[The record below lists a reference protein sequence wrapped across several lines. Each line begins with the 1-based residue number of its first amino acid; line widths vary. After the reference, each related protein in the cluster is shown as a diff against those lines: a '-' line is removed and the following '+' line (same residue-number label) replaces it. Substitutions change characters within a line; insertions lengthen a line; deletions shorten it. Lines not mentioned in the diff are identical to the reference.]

1 MKKVFTLFC
10 ALMVTALFS
19 GVANAQSPVVFQ
31 TSPEPTSTSFAEG
44 THWYIMKL
52 DNKFVTIENVD
63 GENIK
68 LTADNELTNTHIN
81 SGADQWCIVGD
92 ATNGYKFYN
101 KNAGASKV
109 FGIKNIR
116 INENEGGYA
125 RTQMYASTT
134 TNSTDNDGVGTLFDI
149 KTKNNVNNV
158 YYVSLKGTT
167 NRYWNQRDGYVSYW
181 IHNDAYG
188 NGGSQV
194 RLYDP
199 STYWSF
205 SNYASW
211 ANNAPVG
218 TTPFTYPESAV
229 NTFKEAVTTAQN
241 AVKAENISHATAL
254 TDAATLESAKKDF
267 RKSINGP
274 TNNYVCKI
282 KNPILGRFIHA
293 STNWTAGSTFPLN
306 NFDNERNVVFVIE
319 KNENGTYKIKS
330 GDTGMYIKEA
340 GTYTSTAS
348 KEDATDFVIYG
359 SQECNNKVVIGTGND
374 FSNRSKWLHANSA
387 NLIVWEAEAPN
398 SYWEFTQL
406 DETAVKALA
415 DARDAEI
422 SSALLIPGVK
432 EALAISDT
440 YTNTNLYKT
449 AESWETYKTAV
460 LAKLPEVT
468 ANKYYR
474 INNARA
480 SVNLL
485 ATDGGNKPKM
495 YTTADGKK
503 LVSSLWKITLS
514 NNKLKL
520 SNVNNPEKYV
530 ATLTNAAGGE
540 VGKTANDFTD
550 EANAVQFT
558 ISRQG
563 NDWLTIKDQNGNIL
577 NGENADKCPI
587 NYWNAGLGSEG
598 AKWQINEVSTFDV
611 DLKTVEGKSYATAY
625 LPFGVSAV
633 EGAEAYVGTLN
644 KTKDQ
649 LNMTEV
655 KTIPANKGVVLV
667 GTADATKATLTIS
680 NLNEA
685 LTIANDLTG
694 TLVDKAIAEGE
705 QANYLVFGKNK
716 ANTTEVGFF
725 KPSTSVPSIPANK
738 AYLDATTLAGGA
750 GAIAM
755 NFGGNTTGVNTV
767 VLGENGVNAPVFD
780 LSGRRVVAP
789 VKGGVYIQNGKKF
802 IK

>member
-1 MKKVFTLFC
+1 MKKVFTLFY

-63 GENIK
+63 GGNIK
-68 LTADNELTNTHIN
+68 LTADNELTNTNIK
-81 SGADQWCIVGD
+81 SGADQWCIVGN

-101 KNAGASKV
+101 KNAGVDKV

-116 INENEGGYA
+116 INENEGGHA

-134 TNSTDNDGVGTLFDI
+134 TNSTEIDGVGTLFDI
-149 KTKNNVNNV
+149 KTKGGVNNV
-158 YYVSLKGTT
+158 YYVSLKGAT
-167 NRYWNQRDGYVSYW
+167 NRYWNQRNGYVSYW
-181 IHNDAYG
+181 IHGDAYG
-188 NGGSQV
+188 NTGSKV
-194 RLYDP
+194 LLYDAN
-199 STYWSF
+199 TYWSF

-229 NTFKEAVTTAQN
+229 NTFKNAVTTAQN
-241 AVKAENISHATAL
+241 TVKAENVSHATA
-254 TDAATLESAKKDF
+254 TAAAATLEAAKKTF

-274 TNNYVCKI
+274 TDNYICKI
-282 KNPILGRFIHA
+282 KNPNLGRFIHA
-293 STNWTAGSTFPLN
+293 STTWTAGSTFPLN
-306 NFDNERNVVFVIE
+306 NSDNERNVVFVIE

-330 GDTGMYIKEA
+330 RDTGMYIKEA
-340 GTYTSTAS
+340 NPYTSTAT

-359 SQECNNKVVIGTGND
+359 SQECDNKVVIGTGDN
-374 FSNRSKWLHANSA
+374 FSNISKWFHANNP
-387 NLIVWEAEAPN
+387 NLITWEAEAPN
-398 SYWEFTQL
+398 SYWEFTQ
-406 DETAVKALA
+406 
-415 DARDAEI
+415 
-422 SSALLIPGVK
+422 
-432 EALAISDT
+432 ISDT
-440 YTNTNLYKT
+440 EFAALTDARISNLALMPGVDTNEPSINAALETYNGTKT
-449 AESWETYKTAV
+449 AESWKPVVTAV
-460 LAKLPEVT
+460 NNVLNSKF
-468 ANKYYR
+468 YR
-474 INNARA
+474 INNNR
-480 SVNLL
+480 SDVKLL
-485 ATDGGNKPKM
+485 ATDGSNKPKM
-495 YTTADGKK
+495 YPTANGNK
-503 LVSSLWKITLS
+503 LVSSLWKFKL
-514 NNKLKL
+514 NNGGGFTL

-550 EANAVQFT
+550 ETNAIQFT
-558 ISRQG
+558 LSQQSSG
-563 NDWLTIKDQNGNIL
+563 WLTIKDQYGNIL
-577 NGENADKCPI
+577 NGEKDGNCPI
-587 NYWNAGLGSEG
+587 NYWNSGLGTEG
-598 AKWQINEVSTFDV
+598 AKWQISEVRTFDV
-611 DLKTVEGKSYATAY
+611 DLKTVESKSYATAY

>member
-1 MKKVFTLFC
+1 M
-10 ALMVTALFS
+10 
-19 GVANAQSPVVFQ
+19 
-31 TSPEPTSTSFAEG
+31 
-44 THWYIMKL
+44 
-52 DNKFVTIENVD
+52 
-63 GENIK
+63 
-68 LTADNELTNTHIN
+68 
-81 SGADQWCIVGD
+81 
-92 ATNGYKFYN
+92 
-101 KNAGASKV
+101 
-109 FGIKNIR
+109 
-116 INENEGGYA
+116 
-125 RTQMYASTT
+125 
-134 TNSTDNDGVGTLFDI
+134 
-149 KTKNNVNNV
+149 
-158 YYVSLKGTT
+158 
-167 NRYWNQRDGYVSYW
+167 
-181 IHNDAYG
+181 
-188 NGGSQV
+188 
-194 RLYDP
+194 
-199 STYWSF
+199 
-205 SNYASW
+205 
-211 ANNAPVG
+211 
-218 TTPFTYPESAV
+218 
-229 NTFKEAVTTAQN
+229 
-241 AVKAENISHATAL
+241 
-254 TDAATLESAKKDF
+254 
-267 RKSINGP
+267 
-274 TNNYVCKI
+274 
-282 KNPILGRFIHA
+282 
-293 STNWTAGSTFPLN
+293 
-306 NFDNERNVVFVIE
+306 
-319 KNENGTYKIKS
+319 
-330 GDTGMYIKEA
+330 
-340 GTYTSTAS
+340 
-348 KEDATDFVIYG
+348 
-359 SQECNNKVVIGTGND
+359 
-374 FSNRSKWLHANSA
+374 HANSA

>member
-1 MKKVFTLFC
+1 
-10 ALMVTALFS
+10 MVTALFS

-194 RLYDP
+194 RFYNPDTYWD
-199 STYWSF
+199 SYWSF
-205 SNYASW
+205 NNYASW
-211 ANNAPVG
+211 ANNAPIG

-241 AVKAENISHATAL
+241 AVKAENISHATASAA
-254 TDAATLESAKKDF
+254 AATLKTAKNTF

-274 TNNYVCKI
+274 TNNYICKI
-282 KNPILGRFIHA
+282 KNPNLGRFIHA
-293 STNWTAGSTFPLN
+293 STTWTAGSTFPLN

-340 GTYTSTAS
+340 STYTSTAS

-359 SQECNNKVVIGTGND
+359 SQECNNKVVIGTGDD

-406 DETAVKALA
+406 DEAAVKALA

-449 AESWETYKTAV
+449 AESWENYKTAV
-460 LAKLPEVT
+460 LTKLSEVFT
-468 ANKYYR
+468 NQISNKYYR
-474 INNARA
+474 INNARP

-540 VGKTANDFTD
+540 EGKTANDFTD

-611 DLKTVEGKSYATAY
+611 DLNTVEGKSYATAY
-625 LPFGVSAV
+625 LPFAVSAV
-633 EGAEAYVGTLN
+633 SDAEAYVGTLN
-644 KTKDQ
+644 AEKNALD
-649 LNMTEV
+649 MTQV
-655 KTIPANKGVVLV
+655 NAVPANKGIVLV
-667 GTADATKATLTIS
+667 GTGNKATLTIGEV
-680 NLNEA
+680 NDAITINDDLVGTNTA
-685 LTIANDLTG
+685 ITLTDATR
-694 TLVDKAIAEGE
+694 
-705 QANYLVFGKNK
+705 ANYLVFGKNNADK
-716 ANTTEVGFF
+716 TKVGFF
-725 KPSTSVPSIPANK
+725 KTTATTIPANK
-738 AYLDATTLAGGA
+738 AFLKTSALTQE
-750 GAIAM
+750 AIAM
-755 NFGGNTTGVNTV
+755 NFGGNATGVNTV